1 MNTQTVARL
10 EALLERVR
18 RRGAEP
24 RAARTAPVVAAAPPA
39 PVMAAPAPAA
49 PALPAT
55 EPPPPPLRPQQTEA
69 DIVLEV
75 EVAVAT
81 QDTIVAV
88 AAEEVVAPAALES
101 RERLVVAE
109 PVAAEAPPTE
119 IHTREPE
126 PVPEPEVAA
135 AEVSDDEIEEAPA
148 SSRRPVGPQ
157 PEERLAEMAFGAEEP
172 SPPRHTPPPESGRLP
187 AAPPV
192 QEFDGDTTGVRDAKP
207 VTRHPESGPEPQPA
221 AELAPVAVRADIAPN
236 SSVADVVGRSERATP
251 SKFVEL
257 LDASLA
263 L

>member
-1 MNTQTVARL
+1 MNNTHTVARL
-10 EALLERVR
+10 EALLARVR
-18 RRGAEP
+18 KRTGEP
-24 RAARTAPVVAAAPPA
+24 RPARTAPIRAGAPPHP
-39 PVMAAPAPAA
+39 PVAPAP
-49 PALPAT
+49 
-55 EPPPPPLRPQQTEA
+55 EPPPPPAPPQRTEA

-75 EVAVAT
+75 DVAEVT

-88 AAEEVVAPAALES
+88 ASEEVAAPAALES

-109 PVAAEAPPTE
+109 AVAVEVPPAEPAP
-119 IHTREPE
+119 
-126 PVPEPEVAA
+126 AD
-135 AEVSDDEIEEAPA
+135 VSEEEIEEAPA

-187 AAPPV
+187 AAPAV
-192 QEFDGDTTGVRDAKP
+192 QEFDGDTTGVREAAKP
-207 VTRHPESGPEPQPA
+207 LTRPPEPQPEAQPA
-221 AELAPVAVRADIAPN
+221 AELAPVALHGEIAP
-236 SSVADVVGRSERATP
+236 SSRVADVVGRSERAAP